1 MTTRK
6 MQPLLL
12 DTHAA
17 IWIALNEPLAPLA
30 TEAVNAAHQTAGM
43 VFVSAITAWE
53 VGLLVSRNRL
63 KLRMTPQRWFAHLLD
78 VPGISLAALSP
89 DILMASSFL
98 PGEPPRDPADRIL
111 LATARDLGATLI
123 TRDRLLLKYG
133 EDGGVSS
140 IAC

>member
-1 MTTRK
+1 

-17 IWIALNEPLAPLA
+17 IWITQNERLAPRA
-30 TEAVNAAHQTAGM
+30 VEAMNAAHQAAGS

-53 VGLLVSRNRL
+53 VGLLVSRKRL
-63 KLRMTPQRWFAHLLD
+63 NLLMTPRRWFDRLLD
-78 VPGISLAALSP
+78 VPGVRLAELPP
-89 DILMASSFL
+89 DLLIASSFL
-98 PGEPPRDPADRIL
+98 PGEPPRDPADRII

-123 TRDRLLLKYG
+123 TRDRALLAYG
-133 EDGGVSS
+133 GNGYVST

>member
-1 MTTRK
+1 

-17 IWIALNEPLAPLA
+17 IWITRNEQLAPRA
-30 TEAVNAAHQTAGM
+30 TEAVNAAHQAAAV
-43 VFVSAITAWE
+43 VFVSPITAWE

-63 KLRMTPQRWFAHLLD
+63 KLLMTPQRWFARLLD
-78 VPGISLAALSP
+78 VQGIRLADLSP
-89 DILMASSFL
+89 DILIASSFL
-98 PGEPPRDPADRIL
+98 PGTPPRDPADRIL
-111 LATARDLGATLI
+111 LATARELGATLI

-133 EDGGVSS
+133 EDGQVST

>member
-1 MTTRK
+1 MTTD

-17 IWIALNEPLAPLA
+17 FWITRNESLAQPAIDAL
-30 TEAVNAAHQTAGM
+30 NAAHQAAGI

-53 VGLLVSRNRL
+53 IGLLVSRRRL
-63 KLRMTPQRWFAHLLD
+63 NLLTTPQRWFARLLD
-78 VPGISLAALSP
+78 VPGIRLAELSP
-89 DILMASSFL
+89 DILIASSFL

-111 LATARDLGATLI
+111 LATARELGAALI

-133 EDGGVSS
+133 EDGQVST

>member
-1 MTTRK
+1 MTTD

-17 IWIALNEPLAPLA
+17 IWIARNESLARPAIDAL
-30 TEAVNAAHQTAGM
+30 NAAHQAAGI

-53 VGLLVSRNRL
+53 IGLLVSRRRL
-63 KLRMTPQRWFAHLLD
+63 NLLTTPQRWFARLLD
-78 VPGISLAALSP
+78 VPGIRLAELSP
-89 DILMASSFL
+89 DILIASSFL

-111 LATARDLGATLI
+111 LATARELGAALI

-133 EDGGVSS
+133 EDGQVST

>member
-1 MTTRK
+1 

-17 IWIALNEPLAPLA
+17 IWITKNEPIADRA
-30 TEAVNAAHQTAGM
+30 MEAMNAAHQAGGA

-53 VGLLVSRNRL
+53 VGLLVARNRL
-63 KLRMTPQRWFAHLLD
+63 KLLMTPQRWFAQLLSLPGMHL
-78 VPGISLAALSP
+78 AELSP

-98 PGEPPRDPADRIL
+98 PGAPPRDPADRIII
-111 LATARDLGATLI
+111 ATAREHGAALI
-123 TRDRLLLKYG
+123 TRDRLILNYG
-133 EDGGVSS
+133 QDGQVST

>member
-1 MTTRK
+1 

-17 IWIALNEPLAPLA
+17 IWIVRNEKLAPRA
-30 TEAVNAAHQTAGM
+30 VEAINTSHQEAGM

-53 VGLLVSRNRL
+53 VGILVARNRINL
-63 KLRMTPQRWFAHLLD
+63 LMTPQRWFTRLLSM
-78 VPGISLAALSP
+78 PGMQLGELSP

-98 PGEPPRDPADRIL
+98 PGDPPRDPADRII

-123 TRDRLLLKYG
+123 TRDRALLKYG
-133 EDGGVSS
+133 QDGYVST
-140 IAC
+140 IPC

>member
-1 MTTRK
+1 MTTD

-17 IWIALNEPLAPLA
+17 IWIIRNEPLAPRA
-30 TEAVNAAHQTAGM
+30 TEAVNAAHQAAGM

-53 VGLLVSRNRL
+53 VGLLVARNRL
-63 KLRMTPQRWFAHLLD
+63 KLLMTPQRWFARLLD
-78 VPGISLAALSP
+78 VPGISLAELSP
-89 DILMASSFL
+89 DILIASSFL

-111 LATARDLGATLI
+111 LATARELGATLI
-123 TRDRLLLKYG
+123 TRDRLLLEYG
-133 EDGGVSS
+133 EDGGVST

>member
-1 MTTRK
+1 

-17 IWIALNEPLAPLA
+17 IWITRNESLARPAIDAL
-30 TEAVNAAHQTAGM
+30 NAAHQAAGI

-53 VGLLVSRNRL
+53 IGLLVSRRRL
-63 KLRMTPQRWFAHLLD
+63 NLLTTPQRWFARLLD
-78 VPGISLAALSP
+78 VPGIRLAELSP
-89 DILMASSFL
+89 DILIASSFL

-111 LATARDLGATLI
+111 LATARELGAALI

-133 EDGGVSS
+133 EDGQVST